1 MDCRTATI
9 GAIEIN
15 LFLVISSDGE
25 IVVKFKI
32 NKVSDKI
39 NVLKKVKFSGNWKL
53 VMIIKL
59 ES

>member
-1 MDCRTATI
+1 MDCGAVGLAASI
-9 GAIEIN
+9 GSIEIN
-15 LFLVISSDGE
+15 PFLVISSDGE

-39 NVLKKVKFSGNWKL
+39 TVLKKMFWKL

>member
-1 MDCRTATI
+1 MDCHGTI
-9 GAIEIN
+9 GSIEIN

-39 NVLKKVKFSGNWKL
+39 NVFQKVKFSGKL

>member
-1 MDCRTATI
+1 MDCNTATI
-9 GAIEIN
+9 GSIEIN
-15 LFLVISSDGE
+15 PFLVISSDAE

-59 ES
+59 